1 MKEKDIDY
9 QNLSLDEL
17 ETELVNEFAQ
27 ISSEDSLFPVEEES
41 LITPSFNAI
50 FPENLLQPKLGSS
63 AFTLGVMP
71 DNTDGFDLGRMSR
84 EQEYQQLMKIPH
96 IVLPVKFENVRDKI
110 RDISF
115 WLLKELKPHF
125 KDHPKIEAFC
135 DKPSKEAIKEVAPEL
150 LCLLRTKVIN
160 KLPIPFTIKFCCYL
174 LLLILQG
181 AIEWQ
186 TV

>member
-17 ETELVNEFAQ
+17 ETELANEFEQ
-27 ISSEDSLFPVEEES
+27 ISSEGSLFSVEEES

-71 DNTDGFDLGRMSR
+71 DHMDSFDLGRLSK
-84 EQEYQQLMKIPH
+84 EQEFQQLRKIPH
-96 IVLPVKFENVRDKI
+96 IVLPVQFENVREKI
-110 RDISF
+110 RNISF
-115 WLLKELKPHF
+115 WLLRELKPHF

-135 DKPSKEAIKEVAPEL
+135 DEPSKEAIKEVAPEL
-150 LCLLRTKVIN
+150 LRLLRTNVIN

-186 TV
+186 TI